1 MTAMAAPG
9 GMDPVLNL
17 LNQRPRE
24 DWSWDFKPG
33 ETGHDAVNAVA
44 LCNAALL
51 TYSDDAGVQ
60 RFLKKWQF
68 SEPRM
73 LFGRRTETQGFV
85 ARKDNTV
92 IVAFRGT
99 EPTHLID
106 WLTDVKYQQRK
117 FNTQVPGL
125 VHGGWADA
133 LEEVREQML
142 EAVKAFSSGATPRIF
157 VTGHSLGGALAVL
170 AASVLQSE
178 GKQKIAAVYTY
189 GQPRV
194 GDPEFSA
201 AFDAKLGAVT
211 VRYVNDWDIVPHV
224 PLTRML
230 GGSASSAQPSTTGIV
245 GKIIN
250 FFSGAGQASDALTQE
265 QKFAHVGQLK
275 LLLKDGTVSS
285 DDKLWQERELG
296 FGNEIDNLL
305 GSLPNQLGIA
315 LQKIIRADRR
325 ILDHDPLNGYLA
337 KLERQ
342 LPRE

>member
-1 MTAMAAPG
+1 MTAMAASG

-24 DWSWDFKPG
+24 DWSWDFKPDA
-33 ETGHDAVNAVA
+33 TGHDAVDAVA

-51 TYSDDAGVQ
+51 TYSDNAGVQ

-68 SEPRM
+68 SESRM

-106 WLTDVKYQQRK
+106 WLTDVKFPQRK
-117 FNTQVPGL
+117 FDTNIPGL

-133 LEEVREQML
+133 LEDVREQML
-142 EAVKAFSSGATPRIF
+142 EAVAKLSTGEALRVF

-211 VRYVNDWDIVPHV
+211 FRYVNDFDIVPHV
-224 PLTRML
+224 PLTRMP
-230 GGSASSAQPSTTGIV
+230 GGSASSAQSSTTGIF
-245 GKIIN
+245 GKVIN
-250 FFSGAGQASDALTQE
+250 FFSPAGQASGALTQE

-285 DDKLWQERELG
+285 DDKLWQEREVG
-296 FGNEIDNLL
+296 FGTDISKLL
-305 GSLPNQLGIA
+305 ASLPNQLGVV
-315 LQKIIRADRR
+315 LRTIIHADRR
-325 ILDHDPLNGYLA
+325 ILDHDPLNGYLP